1 MITGKQI
8 SAARKSLG
16 MTQAKLAD
24 KLGVSTE
31 AVSKWEKDVYAP
43 SAENEEKI
51 YHVLGIARAGDNRR
65 DVVLF
70 HERNMSAFLKGK
82 FNSGEFPQALKA
94 LSFPRPCRLLR

>member
-51 YHVLGIARAGDNRR
+51 YRVKGIARAGDNRR

-70 HERNMSAFLKGK
+70 HERNISFALYDE
-82 FNSGEFPQALKA
+82 NRSGMRIF
-94 LSFPRPCRLLR
+94 